1 MASRN
6 SAIVSKFVKRSLSAS
21 TQPET
26 VKKPLKHFTE
36 IPGLNVKDVLVG
48 MFKADLRKGLENT
61 AALWSFGDMVKV
73 EIPLKPPI
81 LFLFDPELCE
91 TVYRAAGAQPIR
103 PGFDALR

>member
-21 TQPET
+21 TQPEQ
-26 VKKPLKHFTE
+26 VKKSLKHFTE

-61 AALWSFGDMVKV
+61 AALWAFGDMVKV

>member
-1 MASRN
+1 
-6 SAIVSKFVKRSLSAS
+6 
-21 TQPET
+21 
-26 VKKPLKHFTE
+26 
-36 IPGLNVKDVLVG
+36 

-61 AALWSFGDMVKV
+61 AALWAFGDMVKV

>member
-21 TQPET
+21 TQPEQ

-61 AALWSFGDMVKV
+61 AALWVDT
-73 EIPLKPPI
+73 IQD
-81 LFLFDPELCE
+81 FLCKYVGQE
-91 TVYRAAGAQPIR
+91 TTYRISLNNVLGH
-103 PGFDALR
+103 

>member
-6 SAIVSKFVKRSLSAS
+6 SAVLSNFVKRSLSAS
-21 TQPET
+21 TQPEQ

-36 IPGLNVKDVLVG
+36 IPGLTVKDVLVG

-61 AALWSFGDMVKV
+61 AALWAFGDMVKV

-81 LFLFDPELCE
+81 IFLFDPDLCE